1 MRSVFL
7 VIVASLLTARSVA
20 SQGPAA
26 TRDTL
31 RNVGRSVTA
40 VDPTDYEAVKR
51 YLDRGAKGGFFRRVS
66 EFMRRPLFGRS
77 PDANFRGKGMAGIA
91 YSQETSVML
100 TLSSRAFYSTCRT
113 EPLTPESTVTASF
126 NVSVSGFYR
135 LRISGETFFDR
146 GNRRLTYNVQTS
158 RLPVKFWGLGYDA
171 ADSNPRTRYTRSDA
185 SVDVRYMNRIAG
197 AFSLGASVNMR
208 YGKGRSFDESGEIY
222 LRPAGGM
229 RSALSAGIGPAAEF
243 DTRDDRYRATRG
255 VYLSLLAEAR
265 PKWMGDGNSTLW
277 HITAVADWYHPLW
290 SGAVLAVDLYGDLW
304 SSATPWLFWPTA
316 GGANR
321 MRGYYAGRYADRK
334 MLTAQAEIRQRIYGR
349 FGCCAWGGAGNV
361 FPSHRSI
368 DLAHTL
374 PNYGI
379 GLRVEAGPRNT
390 VRVEYGFG
398 RHSNG
403 LIISMNEAF

>member
-7 VIVASLLTARSVA
+7 VIVASLLTV
-20 SQGPAA
+20 PAA
-26 TRDTL
+26 AQKSAAARDTL
-31 RNVGRSVTA
+31 RRADRSVTVA
-40 VDPTDYEAVKR
+40 DPTDYEAVKR
-51 YLDRGAKGGFFRRVS
+51 YLDRGSKGGFFSRAAD
-66 EFMRRPLFGRS
+66 FMRRPLFGRS
-77 PDANFRGKGMAGIA
+77 PDANFRGRAMAGIA
-91 YSQETSVML
+91 YSQETSVMF
-100 TLSSRAFYSTCRT
+100 TLSSRAVYSTCRT
-113 EPLTPESTVTASF
+113 DPLTPESTVAASV
-126 NVSVSGFYR
+126 NVSVSGFHR
-135 LRISGETFFDR
+135 LRVSGETFFDR
-146 GNRRLTYNVQTS
+146 GDRRLTYSVQTS

-171 ADSNPRTRYTRSDA
+171 ADNNPRTRYTRNDT
-185 SVDVRYMNRIAG
+185 SVDVRYMNRVAG
-197 AFSLGASVNMR
+197 AFSLGAGLNLR
-208 YGKGRSFDESGEIY
+208 YGKGRSFDETGENY

-229 RSALSAGIGPAAEF
+229 RSALSAGAGLAAEF

-265 PKWMGDGNSTLW
+265 PKWMGDCNSTLW
-277 HITAVADWYHPLW
+277 HITAVADWFHPLW
-290 SGAVLAVDLYGDLW
+290 NGAVLAADLYGDLW

-316 GGANR
+316 GGASR

-334 MLTAQAEIRQRIYGR
+334 MLTAQVEIRQRIYGR
-349 FGCCAWGGAGNV
+349 FGCCAWAGAGNV

-368 DLAHTL
+368 DLTHTL

-379 GLRVEAGPRNT
+379 GLRMEAGPRNT